1 MCEHLS
7 PVSMPSSVGQHIA
20 FIALT
25 CFSYGLETL
34 THRKDFFMGFLAVAT
49 HMNCGGR
56 NIITAESFAKILN
69 TENVPNVLFDMCDKN
84 NSSQVTVDDVM
95 HFFTL
100 LTAPM

>member
-7 PVSMPSSVGQHIA
+7 SIRPSST
-20 FIALT
+20 LK
-25 CFSYGLETL
+25 CFSYGLEAL
-34 THRKDFFMGFLAVAT
+34 GHRKDFFMGFLAVAT

-84 NSSQVTVDDVM
+84 NSGQVTVDDVM